1 MTHRAGSYTWLW
13 GDARAK
19 MSALLLE
26 RVQQIRKRE
35 SLETLSR
42 DLSGS
47 CYHNYAHCYFFQM
60 FLWSFSTYCILAS

>member
-1 MTHRAGSYTWLW
+1 MTQRSGSYAWLR

-19 MSALLLE
+19 MSALLLGG
-26 RVQQIRKRE
+26 VQQIRKRE
-35 SLETLSR
+35 SLEILSR

-60 FLWSFSTYCILAS
+60 FLWSFSTYCF